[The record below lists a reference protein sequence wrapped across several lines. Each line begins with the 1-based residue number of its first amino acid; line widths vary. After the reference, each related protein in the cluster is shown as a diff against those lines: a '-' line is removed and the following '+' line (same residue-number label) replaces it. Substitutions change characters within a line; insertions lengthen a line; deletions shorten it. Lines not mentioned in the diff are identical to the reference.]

1 MSKIKQF
8 LTALL
13 ILAIGLFAVPSLVI
27 PAEASGDRIAV
38 YVQLPGDWAEPYL
51 WAWSDDGVNA
61 FDAWPGG
68 EMEADSGNEGWYY
81 CWIPK
86 EMTNIIVSANDASV
100 QTSDHKIESRNAW
113 VTVEDAE
120 TVTVSYDPQTQGD
133 IPEYVETFQVHAR
146 VPEDWTEAGL
156 WAWSAPDGKNA
167 FDAWPGKTMKLDG
180 NDWYTASAPVWVNSI
195 IINGNGGAV
204 QTEDISI
211 DPAEIWVTVLA
222 DGTVDFTYNDPD
234 APVAED
240 ITVYVKVPS
249 DWSEPCLWAWSAPD
263 GTNAFAS
270 WPGEALTDAGD
281 GWMSLK
287 VPGWINS
294 VIVNG
299 NGGSVQTQDLSVETG
314 RDVWV
319 QVTDPENA
327 VVSYEKPEEA
337 LGEEQAPDEKDKE
350 SSGEESSQE
359 NEESASQEPDA
370 SKDPEVSKDA
380 EVSKKSNVPLIAG
393 IVVLAAVI
401 LGVGGFVWHKKK
413 K

>member
-1 MSKIKQF
+1 YDMSK
-8 LTALL
+8 
-13 ILAIGLFAVPSLVI
+13 
-27 PAEASGDRIAV
+27 E
-38 YVQLPGDWAEPYL
+38 
-51 WAWSDDGVNA
+51 
-61 FDAWPGG
+61 G
-68 EMEADSGNEGWYY
+68 E
-81 CWIPK
+81 
-86 EMTNIIVSANDASV
+86 
-100 QTSDHKIESRNAW
+100 Q
-113 VTVEDAE
+113 

-133 IPEYVETFQVHAR
+133 IPEYVETFRVHAR

-156 WAWSAPDGKNA
+156 WAWSAPDGRNA
-167 FDAWPGKTMKLDG
+167 FDAWPGKAMKPDANG
-180 NDWYTASAPVWVNSI
+180 WYTASAPVWINSI
-195 IINGNGGAV
+195 IVNGNGGAV

-211 DPAEIWVTVLA
+211 DPADIWVTVLA

-240 ITVYVKVPS
+240 ITVYVKAPS

-287 VPGWINS
+287 VPGCINS

-319 QVTDPENA
+319 VVTDPENA
-327 VVSYEKPEEA
+327 QVTYEKPEDVS
-337 LGEEQAPDEKDKE
+337 GEDQSSDVKDKE
-350 SSGEESSQE
+350 SSEEESSQE

-370 SKDPEVSKDA
+370 SKDPAVSKDTDG
-380 EVSKKSNVPLIAG
+380 SKKSNVPLIAG
-393 IVVLAAVI
+393 IVILAAAV